1 MKMNNSFTYVEDTI
15 DKIAETYPTTNKK
28 RVVVARLFHHITP
41 RLTTYLNEQLKPFG
55 LYEATWLALLALY
68 AHEEHVQS
76 PTDLSDVLDASRTS
90 ATRVA
95 DELVKQ
101 GWVAR
106 AWCDQDRRKVILTLT
121 PAGHTL
127 INTVIPALQKQFA
140 ALWADFEPDEMALFE
155 GLMRKLL
162 SRLGG

>member
-1 MKMNNSFTYVEDTI
+1 MNNSFTYVEDAI
-15 DKIAETYPTTNKK
+15 DKVAASFPNTNKK

-41 RLTTYLNEQLKPFG
+41 RLTTYLNDQLKPFG
-55 LYEATWLALLALY
+55 LYEATWLSLLALF
-68 AHEEHVQS
+68 AHDEHVQS

-95 DELVKQ
+95 DELVKNE
-101 GWVAR
+101 WVAR
-106 AWCDQDRRKVILTLT
+106 TWCDQDRRKVILTLT
-121 PAGHTL
+121 PKGHEL
-127 INTVIPALQKQFA
+127 INTVIPALHQEFER
-140 ALWADFEPDEMALFE
+140 LWSDFEPAELDLFE

>member
-1 MKMNNSFTYVEDTI
+1 MNNSFTYVEDAI
-15 DKIAETYPTTNKK
+15 DKVAESFPDTNKK

-41 RLTTYLNEQLKPFG
+41 RLTTYLNDQLKPFG
-55 LYEATWLALLALY
+55 LYEATWLSLLALF
-68 AHEEHVQS
+68 AHDEHVQS

-95 DELVKQ
+95 DELVKNE
-101 GWVAR
+101 WVAR
-106 AWCDQDRRKVILTLT
+106 TWCDQDRRKVILTLT
-121 PAGHTL
+121 PKGHEL
-127 INTVIPALQKQFA
+127 INTVIPVLHQEFER
-140 ALWADFEPDEMALFE
+140 LWSDFEPAELDLFE

>member
-15 DKIAETYPTTNKK
+15 DKVAETFPTTNKK

-41 RLTTYLNEQLKPFG
+41 RLTHYLNEQLKPFG
-55 LYEATWLALLALY
+55 LYEATWLSLLALY
-68 AHEEHVQS
+68 AHADHEQS
-76 PTDLSDVLDASRTS
+76 PTDLSEVLDASRTS

-95 DELVKQ
+95 DELVKNE
-101 GWVAR
+101 WVAR
-106 AWCDQDRRKVILTLT
+106 TWCDQDRRKVVLTLT
-121 PAGHTL
+121 PKGHEL
-127 INTVIPALQKQFA
+127 INTVIPALQVQFA
-140 ALWADFEPDEMALFE
+140 ALWADFEPEEMVLFE